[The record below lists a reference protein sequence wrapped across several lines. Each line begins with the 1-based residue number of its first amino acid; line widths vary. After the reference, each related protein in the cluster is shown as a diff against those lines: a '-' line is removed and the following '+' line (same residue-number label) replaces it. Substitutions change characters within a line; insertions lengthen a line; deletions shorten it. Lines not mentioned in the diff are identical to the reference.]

1 MKLFQAQGNKE
12 GNILQEGWEGVA
24 RAEIRDFWKD
34 RLGWGGLYYSKGQE
48 QEVATLSGGLQVIF
62 ARVSQEVET

>member
-24 RAEIRDFWKD
+24 QAEIRDFWKET
-34 RLGWGGLYYSKGQE
+34 GAG
-48 QEVATLSGGLQVIF
+48 VASIMLKTRS
-62 ARVSQEVET
+62 RK